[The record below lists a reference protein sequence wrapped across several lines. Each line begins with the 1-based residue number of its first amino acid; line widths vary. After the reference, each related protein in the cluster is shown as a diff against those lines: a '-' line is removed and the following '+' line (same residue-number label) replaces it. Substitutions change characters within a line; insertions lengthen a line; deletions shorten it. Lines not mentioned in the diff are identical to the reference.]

1 MLTGYQQQLFSTLM
15 EANWEAD
22 NTANSPL
29 IRDLARN
36 EYWRVKR
43 ELMDD
48 MGVDAYNDYVEKG
61 RQMFADAYNGYVEK
75 SK

>member
-15 EANWEAD
+15 EASWEAD

-29 IRDLARN
+29 MRDLARN
-36 EYWRVKR
+36 EYWRVKQ
-43 ELMDD
+43 ELMDE

-61 RQMFADAYNGYVEK
+61 RQMFADAYNNYVKK